1 MKLIAARADLA
12 RARVVFSSLTAAL
25 LLGACSVPLPDK
37 PVRPDPFDLGPP
49 LALASSTTATGPAL
63 ALDSVQSN
71 AAIDGTAVVYR
82 LMYSG
87 DGQQPRPYAKA
98 RWSMSPP
105 QLVSQRLREAFAAQ
119 RPVVEV
125 GAGLAPV
132 ELRTQLD
139 EFAQVFSAPGA
150 SEGVV
155 RMRLTLIATGAQAT
169 RLLGQHTVVV
179 RKPAPT
185 PDAAGGVSALR
196 AATDDAVQQAVAWV
210 QSVPLP
216 APAGR

>member
-37 PVRPDPFDLGPP
+37 PTRPEPYDLGPP
-49 LALASSTTATGPAL
+49 LALAGSTTATGTAL
-63 ALDSVQSN
+63 ALDAVEAT

-87 DGQQPRPYAKA
+87 DGQQPRPYAQA
-98 RWSMSPP
+98 RWTMSPP
-105 QLVSQRLREAFAAQ
+105 QLVTQRLREAFAAT
-119 RPVVEV
+119 RPVVDV
-125 GAGLAPV
+125 GMGLAPL
-132 ELRTQLD
+132 ELRAQLD
-139 EFAQVFSAPGA
+139 EFAQVFSSATA

-155 RMRLTLIATGAQAT
+155 RLRLTLIAPASQTA

-179 RKPAPT
+179 RKPAPSA
-185 PDAAGGVSALR
+185 DAAGGVSALR
-196 AATDDAVQQAVAWV
+196 AATDEAVKQAVAWV

-216 APAGR
+216 GR

>member
-1 MKLIAARADLA
+1 MKLIATSAYLAGARAVFLSLA
-12 RARVVFSSLTAAL
+12 SAL
-25 LLGACSVPLPDK
+25 MLVACSLPLPDK
-37 PVRPDPFDLGPP
+37 PVRPEPYDLGPP
-49 LALASSTTATGPAL
+49 LPLAASTTATGPAL
-63 ALDSVQSN
+63 AMDSVEAN
-71 AAIDGTAVVYR
+71 AAIDGTSVVYR
-82 LMYSG
+82 LLYSG